1 MPLERGRILAGLKA
15 RQPSKCLPRIEHL
28 SWGVTEGEVY
38 PPEICQ
44 AEQKRRMRE
53 EKSMDLRKKGVPDD
67 VSEPQRRGPLP
78 VLLGMLQK

>member
-1 MPLERGRILAGLKA
+1 M
-15 RQPSKCLPRIEHL
+15 

-38 PPEICQ
+38 PSETCQ

-53 EKSMDLRKKGVPDD
+53 ERSVDLRIKGVPDD

-78 VLLGMLQK
+78 VLLGMLQR